1 MIGFHTHPV
10 PSQDWR
16 AITRMCFNHSVSSPT
31 GNMFRPVAPWLD
43 RICPHHLILLIL
55 LVGQS
60 GLAQDQAAQSH
71 YAQGLSLFSGGQLGL
86 AEQESSTA
94 MNLAPTWAEPCLL
107 LGRIYAAERK
117 PQPAQEMF
125 QKAISLKPDFAEAY
139 LALGLLHLQQKDR
152 EKAVESLREA
162 IRLQPQYALAHLSL
176 ANTYVSAGN
185 FEDAIKE
192 FQLTLDLVP
201 QDSALSFF
209 ADYNLG
215 SIYDRRKESAQALA
229 YFEKARALK
238 PGDREVLFALC
249 GLYFKLKRDSE
260 ALAIEEELTKAVPLH
275 GGDNI
280 RLGLL
285 LVENERYADALPL
298 LEEAQR
304 EGVATFELFE
314 ALGTV
319 YYNLTR
325 YADAERALTR
335 ALEFDSKFPQTYFIL
350 AEAYAA
356 QNDARAVEAFKKCLQ
371 LQPSRE
377 DAWEGLSRELAR
389 RKASD
394 EAIEA
399 FDRYAKSFPKEPL
412 AHLLLGEAYFNKAQF
427 LAALDEFQKAAG
439 LAPTLG
445 RAYYSMGFTYK
456 TMGKFS
462 EAKKYFQQALAL
474 DPHLSLAAYHL
485 GAILGSEGDY
495 EESHRLL
502 NQAID
507 SNPDYADAYRKL
519 GENYFRQKKYA
530 EAEQYLKTA
539 VRLQPDGAQ
548 AHFLLSRVYVAS
560 KRPELAK
567 NEYEVFRSL
576 SEKEA
581 ETSGASRL
589 TYRK

>member
-1 MIGFHTHPV
+1 MRKPV
-10 PSQDWR
+10 
-16 AITRMCFNHSVSSPT
+16 V
-31 GNMFRPVAPWLD
+31 PWVG
-43 RICPHHLILLIL
+43 RIRPHHLILWIL

-60 GLAQDQAAQSH
+60 GLAQDQGAQAH
-71 YAQGLSLFSGGQLGL
+71 YAQGLTLFNGGQLGL
-86 AEQESSTA
+86 AEQESSAA
-94 MNLAPTWAEPCLL
+94 MNLAPNWAEPRLL
-107 LGRIYAAERK
+107 LGRIYAAEKK
-117 PQPAQEMF
+117 PHQAEEMF
-125 QKAISLKPDFAEAY
+125 QKAILLKPNFAEAY

-152 EKAVESLREA
+152 ENAVQSLREA

-176 ANTYVSAGN
+176 ANAYVSAGK

-192 FQLTLDLVP
+192 FQLTLDLAP
-201 QDSALSFF
+201 QDSAFSFF
-209 ADYNLG
+209 ADFSLG
-215 SIYDRRKESAQALA
+215 SIYDKRNEPAQALA
-229 YFEKARALK
+229 YYEKARALK

-249 GLYFKLKRDSE
+249 GLYLKSKRDSE
-260 ALAIEEELTKAVPLH
+260 ALSIEKELTEAASLH
-275 GGDNI
+275 GEDKI
-280 RLGLL
+280 RLGLML
-285 LVENERYADALPL
+285 MENERYAEGLPL
-298 LEEAQR
+298 LEEAQGK
-304 EGVATFELFE
+304 GVATFELFE
-314 ALGTV
+314 ALGTI
-319 YYNLTR
+319 YYNLNR
-325 YADAERALTR
+325 YVDAERALTR
-335 ALEFDSKFPQTYFIL
+335 ALEFNSKFPQTYFIL
-350 AEAYAA
+350 AKAYAA
-356 QNDARAVEAFKKCLQ
+356 QNDARAVEAFKKCVQ
-371 LQPSRE
+371 LEPSRE
-377 DAWEGLSRELAR
+377 DAWEELSRELTR

-394 EAIEA
+394 EGIEV

-427 LAALDEFQKAAG
+427 LAALDEFQKAAR

-456 TMGKFS
+456 AMGKFS

-485 GAILGSEGDY
+485 GDILGSEGDY
-495 EESHRLL
+495 EQSHRLL